1 MSTVIDGKA
10 LSLSLKEEMK
20 GSIVEIESKFGRK
33 PCLVVIIVGNNPASR
48 SYVTGKIKAAAFV
61 GMDSRLVELPEDVSE
76 AGLLDTIAA
85 LNADNA
91 VDGILVQL
99 PLPVHIDEDKVID
112 AISIDKDVD
121 GFHPGN
127 VAKLWLGRPCTVPCT
142 PKGIIRMIESTGTS
156 ISGKKAVVVGRS
168 NIVGKP
174 VAKLLL
180 DRNATVTIAHSRTT
194 DLAAVCREADILVA
208 AVGRPK
214 MIGADMV
221 KPGAVVIDV
230 GINRIP
236 VIKEDGTEGSRL
248 VGDVDFEAVSKVAG
262 YITPVPGGVGPMT
275 ITMLMENTIECFL
288 NKMQV
293 VRHWV

>member
-20 GSIVEIESKFGRK
+20 GSIVGIESKFGRK

-236 VIKEDGTEGSRL
+236 VVKEDGTEGSRL

-288 NKMQV
+288 NKMQTANQ
-293 VRHWV
+293 

>member
-1 MSTVIDGKA
+1 MCTIIDGKA

-20 GSIVEIESKFGRK
+20 GRITELEQKYGRK
-33 PCLVVIIVGNNPASR
+33 PCLVVIIVGDNPASR

-76 AGLLDTIAA
+76 EQLLSVIAGLNVD
-85 LNADNA
+85 DA

-99 PLPVHIDEDKVID
+99 PLPRHIDEDKVID
-112 AISIDKDVD
+112 AIALEKDVD

-127 VAKLWLGRPCTVPCT
+127 VAKLWLGRHCIVPCT
-142 PKGIIRMIESTGTS
+142 PKGIIRMIETTGID
-156 ISGKKAVVVGRS
+156 ISGRKAVVVGRS

-180 DRNATVTIAHSRTT
+180 DRNATVTIAHSRTR
-194 DLAAVCREADILVA
+194 DLAAVCAEADILVA
-208 AVGRPK
+208 AVGRPR
-214 MIGADMV
+214 MITADMV

-236 VIKEDGTEGSRL
+236 CVKEDGTPGSRL
-248 VGDVDFEAVSKVAG
+248 VGDVDYESVSKVAG
-262 YITPVPGGVGPMT
+262 FITPVPGGVGPMT

-288 NKMQV
+288 TSCK
-293 VRHWV
+293 

>member
-76 AGLLDTIAA
+76 VELLDTIAA

-127 VAKLWLGRPCTVPCT
+127 VARLWLGRPCTVPCT
-142 PKGIIRMIESTGTS
+142 PKGIIRMIESTGMS

-236 VIKEDGTEGSRL
+236 VVKEDGTEGSRL

-288 NKMQV
+288 NKM
-293 VRHWV
+293 

>member
-1 MSTVIDGKA
+1 MSTIIDGKV

-20 GSIVEIESKFGRK
+20 DRMASLESEYGRK

-61 GMDSRLVELPEDVSE
+61 GMDSRLVELPEDISE
-76 AGLLDTIAA
+76 SALLDTIAG
-85 LNADNA
+85 LNADDA

-99 PLPVHIDEDKVID
+99 PLPKHINEDRVID
-112 AISIDKDVD
+112 AISIEKDVD

-127 VAKLWLGRPCTVPCT
+127 VARLWLGRPCIVPCT
-142 PKGIIRMIESTGTS
+142 PKGIIKMIETTGIG

-180 DRNATVTIAHSRTT
+180 DRNATVTIAHSRTA
-194 DLAAVCREADILVA
+194 DLPAVCREADILVA
-208 AVGRPK
+208 AVGRPQ
-214 MIGADMV
+214 MITADMV

-236 VIKEDGTEGSRL
+236 CIKEDGTEGSRL
-248 VGDVDFEAVSKVAG
+248 VGDVDFASVSEVAG
-262 YITPVPGGVGPMT
+262 FITPVPGGVGPMT

-288 NKMQV
+288 ARMK
-293 VRHWV
+293 